1 MFGMAVLALA
11 SCSKSSDVYDPTAS
25 KDRVQYEQAFINAFG
40 TPASNQDWGFG
51 TSSYTRATTAT
62 RAAVANPSVTEV
74 GQTYNSFMAESY
86 ASAMELAANW
96 VAAGWRSSINR
107 DDSRYVDAKPWDE
120 SDWSDRYYQISAS
133 VLPSNIDADLQAAY
147 NAAVLE
153 QVPESQNNISKAQ
166 STGYSLTTKGGPVTV
181 TPIYHNSN
189 SDDKVSYYYYPAGT
203 TPNVKSLPKY
213 TIGQLGNDGAMLQS
227 YSLVYVDGSGN
238 VSYDFPANY
247 VICFMVANMSGAG
260 NNVSVL
266 TKGAGDY
273 DEVTKYYAN
282 APEYYGDGNYN
293 QEIHTVQGWNYT
305 PVTTPHAATFSASN
319 VSFVGFE
326 DWNDMDYNDLIFAV
340 GGTTGGGNIT
350 IPDGD
355 DDDEEFK
362 ADVRIMAEDLNASEK
377 SDFDFNDVVFDVQWI
392 TGGAKIR
399 IMAAGG
405 KYPLRINGEDALEVH
420 GLFNVSTKT
429 FVNTISGQKTRYASV
444 IKTITGNFINSST
457 NENDASLI
465 KVEVNKGTGYI
476 ELTAPTGKVASKI
489 CVDPKVDWCDEYQDI
504 DKKWNGNFTK
514 YVGGKITKFWN

>member
-25 KDRVQYEQAFINAFG
+25 KDRAQYEQAFINAFG
-40 TPASNQDWGFG
+40 VPAGNQDWGFG

-86 ASAMELAANW
+86 ASAMD
-96 VAAGWRSSINR
+96 VAQQWKEKWNSAINY
-107 DDSRYVDAKPWDE
+107 DHSDYVVAKPWYN
-120 SDWSDRYYQISAS
+120 SGWTDRYYQITAS
-133 VLPSNIDADLQAAY
+133 VVPSNIDADLQAAY
-147 NAAVLE
+147 KAAVLE

-227 YSLVYVDGSGN
+227 HSLVYVDESGN

-247 VICFMVANMSGAG
+247 VICFMVANMSGASG
-260 NNVSVL
+260 NVQVL
-266 TKGAGDY
+266 TSY
-273 DEVTKYYAN
+273 DFSTNTGSKSSYPS

-355 DDDEEFK
+355 DDDEEF
-362 ADVRIMAEDLNASEK
+362 APDVRIMAEDLNASEK

-405 KYPLRINGEDALEVH
+405 TYPLRINGEDALEVH
-420 GLFNVSTKT
+420 GLFEVSTKT
-429 FVNTISGQKTRYASV
+429 MVNTFAGKKTDYDPV
-444 IKTITGNFINSST
+444 IKTIAGNFINSST

-465 KVEVNKGTGYI
+465 KVEVNKGTGYV

-504 DKKWNGNFTK
+504 DKKWSGNFTK
-514 YVGGKITKFWN
+514 YVGGQIDKFWD